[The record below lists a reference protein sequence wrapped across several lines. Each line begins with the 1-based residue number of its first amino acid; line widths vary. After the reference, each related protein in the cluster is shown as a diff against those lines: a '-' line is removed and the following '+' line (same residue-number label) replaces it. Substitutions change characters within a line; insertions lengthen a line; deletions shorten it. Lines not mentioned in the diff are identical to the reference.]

1 VEVKYLNIFFYLCG
15 MGRYKLID
23 SPEKMWELFSK
34 YKVWVSENPILIE
47 DYVGK
52 DATRVMREKP
62 RPLTM
67 EGFEC
72 FVMENT
78 EISYPDLS
86 HYFSNREDAYSDF
99 VAICSRIKHEIRHDQ
114 ISGGMAG
121 IYNPSITQRLNGLV
135 EKSES
140 KITME
145 QPLFGDE

>member
-1 VEVKYLNIFFYLCG
+1 

-23 SPEKMWELFSK
+23 SPETMWKLFNS
-34 YKVWVSENPILIE
+34 YKGWVKNNPIEIE

-52 DATRVMREKP
+52 DAIRVFRQKP

-72 FVMENT
+72 FVA
-78 EISYPDLS
+78 DLDGMPFGLQ
-86 HYFSNREDAYSDF
+86 HYFANTDSAYEDF
-99 VAICSRIKHEIRHDQ
+99 LTICSRIKTEIRQDQ

-135 EKSES
+135 DKTES
-140 KITME
+140 KIQVE

>member
-1 VEVKYLNIFFYLCG
+1 VEVKYLNIFFYLWG

-34 YKVWVSENPILIE
+34 YKVWVLQNPILIE

-52 DATRVMREKP
+52 DALRVMREKP

-72 FVMENT
+72 FVADIDGM
-78 EISYPDLS
+78 PFGLQ
-86 HYFSNREDAYSDF
+86 HYFANTDNGYEDF
-99 VAICSRIKHEIRHDQ
+99 LTICSRIRSVIRQDQ

-140 KITME
+140 KISVE

>member
-1 VEVKYLNIFFYLCG
+1 

-23 SPEKMWELFSK
+23 SPDRMWELFDQ
-34 YKVWVSENPILIE
+34 YKRWVSDNPIEIE

-52 DATRVMREKP
+52 DAIRVMRQKP

-72 FVMENT
+72 FVMANSDLT
-78 EISYPDLS
+78 YPDLTR
-86 HYFSNREDAYSDF
+86 YFSGVDESYKDF
-99 VAICSRIKHEIRHDQ
+99 FTICSRIRNEIRHDQ

-135 EKSES
+135 DKTENKV
-140 KITME
+140 TVE
-145 QPLFGDE
+145 QPLFDDSEG